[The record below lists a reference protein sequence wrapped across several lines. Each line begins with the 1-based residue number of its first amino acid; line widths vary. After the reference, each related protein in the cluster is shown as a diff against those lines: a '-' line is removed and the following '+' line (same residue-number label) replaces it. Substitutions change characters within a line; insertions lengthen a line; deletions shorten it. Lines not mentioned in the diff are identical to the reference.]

1 MRHLTVYGTWF
12 MIVLSFVVLVFLAV
26 GLIVWAPIIIAV
38 AIAAIVVAGVVWS
51 RSRSRTQ
58 QLGSEHASA
67 AQDRRDAGQTQRPSA
82 SGAPV
87 SGEGGAADAQRARLR
102 EGG

>member
-1 MRHLTVYGTWF
+1 VYGTWF
-12 MIVLSFVVLVFLAV
+12 LIVLSFFVVVFLAI

-38 AIAAIVVAGVVWS
+38 AIALVVIAAIVWRQS
-51 RSRSRTQ
+51 RRRTQ
-58 QLGSEHASA
+58 QVGGEHAAA
-67 AQDRRDAGQTQRPSA
+67 AQERRDAGQPGRPSA

-87 SGEGGAADAQRARLR
+87 SGEGGAAEAQRARLR

>member
-1 MRHLTVYGTWF
+1 MRHLTVYGTWLL
-12 MIVLSFVVLVFLAV
+12 IVLSFVLVVFLAI

-38 AIAAIVVAGVVWS
+38 AIALIVIAGVVWS
-51 RSRSRTQ
+51 QSRRRTQ
-58 QLGSEHASA
+58 QVGAEHAVA
-67 AQDRRDAGQTQRPSA
+67 AEERREAGQTSRPSA

-87 SGEGGAADAQRARLR
+87 SGEGGAAEAQRARLR